1 MGCGEGLPVGFNI
14 NETDIHQLL
23 GDLGHAGQGSGFA
36 AQGIDLVVGTGQN
49 IGGVLLALLINE
61 REPMGQE
68 LP

>member
-14 NETDIHQLL
+14 NEADIHQLL
-23 GDLGHAGQGSGFA
+23 GDLGHAGQGSGLP
-36 AQGIDLVVGTGQN
+36 AQGINLVVRTGQN